1 MPKPLQAVPQ
11 DLKAAIQ
18 QAIEIEL
25 STIPIYLYTYYSINR
40 VPDQN
45 KIIADLT
52 NRFIDE
58 GMPTGQAAEKAQDL
72 SVQIMVHANK
82 AGATIMSVAIEEML
96 HMALACNLKRA
107 LVGMPQLVGKS
118 PAAYPAQLRG
128 HLPGLEIP
136 LRRFGLAQLDVF
148 KQIELPEK
156 PVLRG
161 APDPDPTLDW
171 SSLGELYDWIGNQ
184 IKHHVTK
191 EDFAQFKDCPQ
202 LEPNQGYYATNNV
215 NTLYYDKDHKP
226 RFTNKDADP
235 KNPHGSA
242 GDLIRIVDV
251 PSALAAIDIIVEQG
265 EGHVAKADHKAAG
278 ERPWQ
283 EYGNPKADEEES
295 HYQKYC
301 QLRDELADMMRL
313 EGRLQD
319 DSLLDYFVKPVPENP
334 TTAGYPPDVQTI
346 SNLLNAVYT
355 YLYMMT
361 EACYRQEIPKQKEIF
376 NFGMHKGM
384 IFILSTLCDQIT
396 GIPLPWGGVAGP
408 TFENYVFGPATS
420 AKAQLIAL
428 YNLIPACMN
437 PNPNVLAR
445 IQTLPDMD
453 IITKKVLSF
462 A

>member
-1 MPKPLQAVPQ
+1 MPNSLQAVPR

-52 NRFIDE
+52 NRFIDR
-58 GMPTGQAAEKAQDL
+58 GLPTDQAAQRAQDV

-82 AGATIMSVAIEEML
+82 AGATIMSVAVEEML

-107 LVGMPQLVGKS
+107 LVGMPKLVGKS
-118 PAAYPAQLRG
+118 PSQYPAQLRG
-128 HLPGLEIP
+128 HQPGLEIP
-136 LRRFGLAQLDVF
+136 LRGFGLAQLDVF
-148 KQIELPEK
+148 KQIELPEQPK
-156 PVLRG
+156 ALLR
-161 APDPDPTLDW
+161 AEPDPTRDW
-171 SSLGELYDWIGNQ
+171 TSLGELYGWISAQ
-184 IKHHVTK
+184 ITDNVTPP
-191 EDFAQFKDCPQ
+191 DFEQFKDEPQ
-202 LEPNQGYYATNNV
+202 LGPNQGYYATNNV
-215 NTLYYDKDHKP
+215 NTLYYDAEHKP
-226 RFTNKDADP
+226 RFTNRDADP
-235 KNPHGSA
+235 KNPHGNV

-251 PSALAAIDIIVEQG
+251 KSALAAIDIIVEQG
-265 EGHVAKADHKAAG
+265 EGHVEKKGTGKDAG
-278 ERPWQ
+278 RPWQ
-283 EYGNPKADEEES
+283 KYGDHTVDQEES

-301 QLRDELADMMRL
+301 QLYDELKDML
-313 EGRLQD
+313 SEEGQLQD
-319 DSLLDYFVKPVPENP
+319 FSLLDYFVKPVPENP
-334 TTAGYPPDVQTI
+334 TTAGYPADIQTV

-384 IFILSTLCDQIT
+384 IFILSTLCDYIT
-396 GIPLPWGGVAGP
+396 SLPLPWGGVAGP
-408 TFENYVFGPATS
+408 TFENYEFAPATS
-420 AKAQLIAL
+420 AKSQLVAL
-428 YNLIPACMN
+428 FNKIPAALN
-437 PNPNVLAR
+437 PSQNVLAR

-453 IITKKVLSF
+453 IVTKKVLSF